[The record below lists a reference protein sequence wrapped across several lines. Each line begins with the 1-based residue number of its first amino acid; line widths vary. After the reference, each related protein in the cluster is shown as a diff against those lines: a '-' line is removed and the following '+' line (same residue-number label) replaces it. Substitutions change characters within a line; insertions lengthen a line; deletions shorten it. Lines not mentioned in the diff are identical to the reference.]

1 MNQNLPQPSGDFL
14 LYRTEDGRQRIECR
28 LSNETLWLS
37 LNQIAALFD
46 RDKSVIS
53 KHLKK
58 IFEEGELIRDSVVA
72 QHATTA
78 ADGKTYQVEYY
89 RLEAVLAVGFRVRS
103 PRGTQ
108 FRQWATTQLRDYLTQ
123 GFIMDDERMKNPDQS
138 VYFERVLERIRDI
151 RSSEKVFW
159 RKVCDIYATSIDY
172 DPKAEVSEK
181 FFATIQNKMH
191 WAAHGQTAAEV
202 IFNRADANK
211 PNMGV
216 THFSGS
222 SPRKSEVTIGKNYLN
237 EEELD
242 TLNRIVTAYLEFAEL
257 RAKRREPMRMA
268 DWIAKLDDFLRLGDY
283 DVLTHAG
290 KITAEQARLK
300 AEAEYQEY
308 RKWID
313 QQPSEVDQ
321 HLADAIR
328 KLEQIETQQ
337 PPAKIQPNGTKQKDE
352 N

>member
-1 MNQNLPQPSGDFL
+1 VAEEAPTPSGEFL
-14 LYRTEDGRQRIECR
+14 LYQTEDGRSRIECR
-28 LSNETLWLS
+28 LRDETLWLS
-37 LNQIAALFD
+37 LNQISELFD

-58 IFEEGELIRDSVVA
+58 IFEEAELIRDSVVA
-72 QHATTA
+72 QYATTA
-78 ADGKTYQVEYY
+78 ADGKTYRVDYY
-89 RLEAVLAVGFRVRS
+89 RLEAVLAVGYRVRS
-103 PRGTQ
+103 ARGTQ
-108 FRQWATTQLRDYLTQ
+108 FRQWATAQLREFLTQ
-123 GFIMDDERMKNPDQS
+123 GFLMDDERMKNPDQS

-172 DPKAEVSEK
+172 DPKAETSEK

-202 IFNRADANK
+202 IFNRVDATK

-216 THFSGS
+216 THFAGV

-237 EEELD
+237 AEELD

-257 RAKRREPMRMA
+257 RAKRREAMRMV
-268 DWIAKLDDFLRLGDY
+268 DWIAKLDDFLRLSDY
-283 DVLTHAG
+283 EVLTHAG

-300 AEAEYQEY
+300 AESEYLDY
-308 RKWID
+308 RKFID
-313 QQPSEVDQ
+313 QQPSEVDK
-321 HLADAIR
+321 HLADALR
-328 KLEQIETQQ
+328 KLGQIEQ
-337 PPAKIQPNGTKQKDE
+337 KPNP
-352 N
+352 

>member
-1 MNQNLPQPSGDFL
+1 MTEDLPQSSGEFL
-14 LYRTEDGRQRIECR
+14 LYQTEDGKQRIECR
-28 LSNETLWLS
+28 LREETLWLS

-53 KHLKK
+53 KHLKN
-58 IFEEGELIRDSVVA
+58 IFEEGEIIRDSVVA
-72 QHATTA
+72 QNATTA
-78 ADGKTYQVEYY
+78 ADGKTYQVEYF

-103 PRGTQ
+103 SRGTQ
-108 FRQWATTQLRDYLTQ
+108 FRQWATTQLRDFLTQ

-202 IFNRADANK
+202 IFNRVDAQK

-216 THFSGS
+216 THFAGV

-237 EEELD
+237 EQELEL
-242 TLNRIVTAYLEFAEL
+242 LNRIVTAYLEFAEL
-257 RAKRREPMRMA
+257 RAKRRETMRMA
-268 DWIAKLDDFLRLGDY
+268 DWITKLDDFLRLSDY

-290 KITAEQARLK
+290 KISTEQARLK
-300 AEAEYQEY
+300 AEAEYQIY

-313 QQPSEVDQ
+313 QQPSEVDR
-321 HLADAIR
+321 HLADALQ
-328 KLEQIETQQ
+328 KLDRSEQDPQ
-337 PPAKIQPNGTKQKDE
+337 A
-352 N
+352 

>member
-1 MNQNLPQPSGDFL
+1 MHKDLPDLPGHFL
-14 LYRTEDGRQRIECR
+14 LYQTEDGKQRIECR
-28 LSNETLWLS
+28 LNQETLWLS

-72 QHATTA
+72 QHAITA
-78 ADGKTYQVEYY
+78 TDGKTYQVEYF

-108 FRQWATTQLRDYLTQ
+108 FRQWATAQLQEFLTQ

-138 VYFERVLERIRDI
+138 VYFERVD
-151 RSSEKVFW
+151 
-159 RKVCDIYATSIDY
+159 AT
-172 DPKAEVSEK
+172 
-181 FFATIQNKMH
+181 
-191 WAAHGQTAAEV
+191 
-202 IFNRADANK
+202 K

-216 THFSGS
+216 THFAGV
-222 SPRKSEVTIGKNYLN
+222 SPRKSEVTIIKNFLKA
-237 EEELD
+237 EELE

-268 DWIAKLDDFLRLGDY
+268 DWIAKLDDFLRLSDY
-283 DVLTHAG
+283 EVLAHAG

-300 AEAEYQEY
+300 AESEYHDY
-308 RKWID
+308 RKLID
-313 QQPSEVDQ
+313 QQPSEVDK
-321 HLADAIR
+321 HLADTIR
-328 KLEQIETQQ
+328 KLDRIES
-337 PPAKIQPNGTKQKDE
+337 KPNS
-352 N
+352 